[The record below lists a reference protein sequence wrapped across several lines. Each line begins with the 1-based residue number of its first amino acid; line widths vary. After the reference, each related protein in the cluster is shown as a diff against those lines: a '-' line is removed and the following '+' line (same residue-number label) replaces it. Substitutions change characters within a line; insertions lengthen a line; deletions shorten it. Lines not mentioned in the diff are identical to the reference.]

1 MVPITNLL
9 LSSCPELIIN
19 INGDAVEM
27 VEERSVDVRDLRMR
41 YLDWGGN
48 GEPMLTLHGLASS
61 ANWYDTVAPHLQ
73 NNFRV
78 IAPDQRGHGQTTQ
91 APSGY
96 DWDSLAS
103 DAIGLL
109 DQLGIEKAAVLGHSW
124 GGNVAVNVA
133 AKFPERTSSL
143 IMIDGGF
150 FSPMIMPGATWEQ
163 FQARLA
169 PRDISGTRE
178 SYLNKMSV
186 SLSMCWSDEIARI
199 LLTMVDEDEN
209 GQIHDILRPEHHAQ
223 VISAMWND
231 PASETWSDITC
242 PTLIVPAGPMPE
254 RAGSEFAAMR
264 RKMVE
269 MANEAISDS
278 QVHWVPETIHDIGWH
293 KPKELA
299 GIIQSFLHSDQET

>member
-1 MVPITNLL
+1 MR
-9 LSSCPELIIN
+9 
-19 INGDAVEM
+19 G
-27 VEERSVDVRDLRMR
+27 LRMR
-41 YLDWGGN
+41 FLDWGGD
-48 GEPMLTLHGLASS
+48 GAPVLALHGLASS
-61 ANWYDTVAPHLQ
+61 ANWYDTVAPLLQ
-73 NNFRV
+73 DDFRV

-96 DWDSLAS
+96 DWASVAS
-103 DAIGLL
+103 DAVGLL
-109 DQLGIEKAAVLGHSW
+109 DHLGIEQAAVLGHSW

-133 AKFPERTSSL
+133 AKFPTRTSAL
-143 IMIDGGF
+143 VMIDGGF

-169 PRDISGTRE
+169 PRDISGTKE
-178 SYLNKMSV
+178 AYLARMSD

-199 LLTMVDEDEN
+199 LLTMVREDEQ
-209 GQIHDILRPEHHAQ
+209 GRMHDILRPEHHAQ

-231 PASETWSDITC
+231 PASEAWPDIAC

-269 MANEAISDS
+269 MAEESIADCR
-278 QVHWVPETIHDIGWH
+278 VHWLQETIHDIGWH
-293 KPKELA
+293 KPNELA
-299 GIIQSFLHSDQET
+299 GVIRGFLNGG

>member
-1 MVPITNLL
+1 ELIACVRHCGHLPAQEREQQRFNAHEHNEYAKASTYSEGTVVTPITRFHFSKALSKLSQRAPQGIHMVPITNLL

-109 DQLGIEKAAVLGHSW
+109 DQLGIEKAAVL
-124 GGNVAVNVA
+124 
-133 AKFPERTSSL
+133 
-143 IMIDGGF
+143 
-150 FSPMIMPGATWEQ
+150 
-163 FQARLA
+163 
-169 PRDISGTRE
+169 
-178 SYLNKMSV
+178 
-186 SLSMCWSDEIARI
+186 
-199 LLTMVDEDEN
+199 
-209 GQIHDILRPEHHAQ
+209 
-223 VISAMWND
+223 
-231 PASETWSDITC
+231 
-242 PTLIVPAGPMPE
+242 
-254 RAGSEFAAMR
+254 
-264 RKMVE
+264 
-269 MANEAISDS
+269 
-278 QVHWVPETIHDIGWH
+278 
-293 KPKELA
+293 
-299 GIIQSFLHSDQET
+299 